1 MKIHH
6 VAFRVADLQRSTR
19 FYREVLRLRLR
30 KDESPR
36 SVWLDIDRDSVLM
49 LEARSRNEPSIA
61 SGSLELVAFRVSDRE
76 KLRIRTVCIETGC
89 FDGETSH
96 TVYLR
101 DPDGRRIGVS
111 TYLL

>member
-1 MKIHH
+1 VKIHH
-6 VAFRVADLQRSTR
+6 VAFRVTDLQSSVR

-49 LEARSRNEPSIA
+49 LEARGAREPTIA

-76 KLRIRTVCIETGC
+76 KLRIRQVCIEAGC
-89 FDGETSH
+89 FDGETLH